1 MPLGELLCDY
11 TGNITSVKVLPFE
24 GTEFGA
30 KYEVTQTGTSTG
42 KLSISAIGSNYVQV
56 HADGTS
62 TTKYYG
68 IWTPKEGD
76 PILVESGGM
85 SVPLGDGRVRFG
97 TTVKFRTR
105 SEQYAWLNTTMC
117 GFEGEGNFS
126 TMEISGQIYE
136 WK

>member
-85 SVPLGDGRVRFG
+85 SVPLGDGRVRFR

-126 TMEISGQIYE
+126 TMEISGQIHE

>member
-11 TGNITSVKVLPFE
+11 TGTITSVKVLPFE

-30 KYEVTQTGTSTG
+30 KYEVTQTGSSTG
-42 KLSISAIGSNYVQV
+42 KLSISAIGSNYVTV
-56 HADGTS
+56 HPDGTS

-68 IWTPKEGD
+68 IWTTKEGD

-105 SEQYAWLNTTMC
+105 SEQYAWLNRMMS

-126 TMEISGQIYE
+126 TMEITGQVYE